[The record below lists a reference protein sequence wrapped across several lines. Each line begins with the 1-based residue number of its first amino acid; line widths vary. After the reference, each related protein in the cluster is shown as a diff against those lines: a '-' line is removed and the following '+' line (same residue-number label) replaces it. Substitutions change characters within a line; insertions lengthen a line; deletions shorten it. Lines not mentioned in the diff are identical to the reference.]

1 MGFWREFKE
10 FAIRGNILGIAV
22 GILIGSAFGKII
34 SSFVA
39 DILLPPIT
47 LFFGKTDITHLA
59 IILREGTPESPPV
72 VINYGKFLQTII
84 DFIIIVLALFL
95 VVKLVNSLKRREE
108 QVVPSP
114 SKEELLLQEIRDLL
128 KEHLNK
134 QS

>member
-1 MGFWREFKE
+1 
-10 FAIRGNILGIAV
+10 
-22 GILIGSAFGKII
+22 
-34 SSFVA
+34 
-39 DILLPPIT
+39 
-47 LFFGKTDITHLA
+47 
-59 IILREGTPESPPV
+59 

-95 VVKLVNSLKRREE
+95 VVKLVNSLKRKEE